1 MGEHEVSRSTGSKA
15 CQQTLSRAAVAEG
28 RDPGIQAS
36 FCKSRDCFVSCSSA
50 PKGSSSGAFGKEAL
64 QAKKAQQANYWSRE
78 QSAVSAQGPSQPQQG
93 AQNCT
98 SLQERGL
105 TAAKSSLRAAIFEEM
120 SKCGETRHQHS
131 KVTAER
137 KLAISSPPSK
147 HHTWLLTVLE
157 GSQPSPSR
165 ASKPPTQ
172 CKYRWWKT

>member
-1 MGEHEVSRSTGSKA
+1 MFLLGEHEVSRSTGSKA
-15 CQQTLSRAAVAEG
+15 CQQTPSRAAVAEG
-28 RDPGIQAS
+28 RGSRYAS
-36 FCKSRDCFVSCSSA
+36 FFLQEQRLFWLLQLCS
-50 PKGSSSGAFGKEAL
+50 KRKLLGAFGKEA
-64 QAKKAQQANYWSRE
+64 KKAQQAKYWSRE
-78 QSAVSAQGPSQPQQG
+78 HSAVSAQGPSQPQQG

-98 SLQERGL
+98 SLQEWGL

-120 SKCGETRHQHS
+120 SKCGEARHQHS
-131 KVTAER
+131 KVTAAR